1 LSNRSLGFLAAF
13 GATLIYGLNH
23 TVAKNVMPIYIGPYA
38 FILLRVI
45 GASILFWTVSLFI
58 KTEKIDKKDWPRII
72 LCSFLGMVIN
82 MLAFFK
88 GLELSTP
95 VNSSVMITLS
105 PIIVFIFSAILL
117 KEKIE
122 SMKAFGIASG
132 FVGALILVLYTAKTG
147 VNAPNIPMGNL
158 LFIVNSFAYGLYL
171 VLVKPL
177 ISKYNIIT
185 LLKWLFLLGVI
196 MNFPVTIS
204 QFSEVEWTNLPLKE
218 AIIPMAFVVIGTTFF
233 TYLFNAYALTKLT
246 ASSVSSFIYLQP
258 IVGIV
263 FAISTKSDSLTL
275 ISVVGM
281 ILIFIGIYLV
291 TKKMNM
297 INQQLKKC
305 AKVCQKINIMV

>member
-1 LSNRSLGFLAAF
+1 MSNRSLGFLAAF

-23 TVAKNVMPIYIGPYA
+23 TVAKNVMPVYIGPYA

-233 TYLFNAYALTKLT
+233 TYLFNAFALTKLT

-291 TKKMNM
+291 TKKTV
-297 INQQLKKC
+297 KT
-305 AKVCQKINIMV
+305 

>member
-1 LSNRSLGFLAAF
+1 MSNRSLGFLAAF

-233 TYLFNAYALTKLT
+233 TYLFNAFALTKLT

-291 TKKMNM
+291 TKKTV
-297 INQQLKKC
+297 KT
-305 AKVCQKINIMV
+305 

>member
-1 LSNRSLGFLAAF
+1 LSKRSLGFLAAF

-23 TVAKNVMPIYIGPYA
+23 TVAKNVMPVYIGPYA
-38 FILLRVI
+38 FILVRVI
-45 GASILFWTVSLFI
+45 GATILFWTVSLFV

-117 KEKIE
+117 KEKIVGI
-122 SMKAFGIASG
+122 KAFGIASG
-132 FVGALILVLYTAKTG
+132 FVGALILVLYTSKTG

-185 LLKWLFLLGVI
+185 LLKWLFLFGVV
-196 MNFPVTIS
+196 MNFPVTIT
-204 QFSEVEWTNLPLKE
+204 QFLEIEWTSLPIKE
-218 AIIPMAFVVIGTTFF
+218 AIMPIVFVVVGTTFF

-263 FAISTKSDSLTL
+263 FAISTKSDSLSL
-275 ISVVGM
+275 ISVIGM
-281 ILIFIGIYLV
+281 ILIFIGIYFV
-291 TKKMNM
+291 TKKT
-297 INQQLKKC
+297 
-305 AKVCQKINIMV
+305 VKI

>member
-1 LSNRSLGFLAAF
+1 MSNRSLGFLAAF

-45 GASILFWTVSLFI
+45 GASLLFWTVSLFI
-58 KTEKIDKKDWPRII
+58 KSERIDKKDWPRII

-291 TKKMNM
+291 TKKTV
-297 INQQLKKC
+297 KT
-305 AKVCQKINIMV
+305 

>member
-1 LSNRSLGFLAAF
+1 LAAF

-23 TVAKNVMPIYIGPYA
+23 TVAKNVMPVYIGPYA

-45 GASILFWTVSLFI
+45 GASLLFWTVSLFV
-58 KTEKIDKKDWPRII
+58 KSEKIDKKDWPRII

-105 PIIVFIFSAILL
+105 PIVVFIFSAILL
-117 KEKIE
+117 KEKIQ
-122 SMKAFGIASG
+122 SMKAFGITSG

-147 VNAPNIPMGNL
+147 ENAPNIPLGNF

-204 QFSEVEWTNLPLKE
+204 QFLEVEWTSLPLKE
-218 AIIPMAFVVIGTTFF
+218 AIIPMLFVVVGTTFF

-246 ASSVSSFIYLQP
+246 ASSLSSFIYLQP

-263 FAISTKSDSLTL
+263 FAISTKSDSLSL
-275 ISVVGM
+275 VSLAGM

-291 TKKMNM
+291 TKRTVE
-297 INQQLKKC
+297 I
-305 AKVCQKINIMV
+305 

>member
-1 LSNRSLGFLAAF
+1 MSNRSLGFLAAF

-23 TVAKNVMPIYIGPYA
+23 TVAKNVMPVFIGPYA

-45 GASILFWTVSLFI
+45 GAALLFWTVSLFV
-58 KTEKIDKKDWPRII
+58 KSEKIDKKDWPRII
-72 LCSFLGMVIN
+72 LCAFLGMVIN

-263 FAISTKSDSLTL
+263 FAISTKSDTLSLVSL
-275 ISVVGM
+275 VGM

-291 TKKMNM
+291 TKRT
-297 INQQLKKC
+297 LK
-305 AKVCQKINIMV
+305 I

>member
-1 LSNRSLGFLAAF
+1 MSNRSLGFLAAF

-45 GASILFWTVSLFI
+45 GASLLFWTVSLFI
-58 KTEKIDKKDWPRII
+58 KSERIDKKDWPRIV

-122 SMKAFGIASG
+122 NMKAFGIISG
-132 FVGALILVLYTAKTG
+132 FIGALILVLYTAKTG
-147 VNAPNIPMGNL
+147 VNAPNIPLGNL

-177 ISKYNIIT
+177 IAKYNIIT

-196 MNFPVTIS
+196 MNLPVTIN
-204 QFSEVEWTNLPLKE
+204 QFSEVDWTNLPIKE
-218 AIIPMAFVVIGTTFF
+218 AIIPMIFVVVGTTFF
-233 TYLFNAYALTKLT
+233 TYLFNAYALTKLS

-275 ISVVGM
+275 VSVVGM
-281 ILIFIGIYLV
+281 VLIFVGIYLV
-291 TKKMNM
+291 TKKTV
-297 INQQLKKC
+297 KT
-305 AKVCQKINIMV
+305 

>member
-1 LSNRSLGFLAAF
+1 MSKRSLGFLAAF

-23 TVAKNVMPIYIGPYA
+23 TVAKNVMPVYIGPYA
-38 FILLRVI
+38 FILVRVI
-45 GASILFWTVSLFI
+45 GATILFWTVSLFV

-122 SMKAFGIASG
+122 GIKAFGIASG
-132 FVGALILVLYTAKTG
+132 FVGALILVLYTSKTG

-185 LLKWLFLLGVI
+185 LLKWLFLFGVV
-196 MNFPVTIS
+196 MNFPVTIT
-204 QFSEVEWTNLPLKE
+204 QFLEIEWTSLPIKE
-218 AIIPMAFVVIGTTFF
+218 AIMPIIFVVVGTTFF

-263 FAISTKSDSLTL
+263 FAISTKSDSLSL
-275 ISVVGM
+275 ISVIGM
-281 ILIFIGIYLV
+281 ILIFIGIYFV
-291 TKKMNM
+291 TKKT
-297 INQQLKKC
+297 
-305 AKVCQKINIMV
+305 VKI

>member
-1 LSNRSLGFLAAF
+1 MSNRSLGFLAAF

-23 TVAKNVMPIYIGPYA
+23 TVAKNVMPVYIGPYA

-45 GASILFWTVSLFI
+45 GASLLFWTVSLFI
-58 KTEKIDKKDWPRII
+58 KSEKIDKKDWPRII
-72 LCSFLGMVIN
+72 LCAFLGMVIN

-105 PIIVFIFSAILL
+105 PIVVFIFSAILL
-117 KEKIE
+117 KEKIQ
-122 SMKAFGIASG
+122 SMKAFGIISG

-147 VNAPNIPMGNL
+147 ENAPNIPLGNF

-204 QFSEVEWTNLPLKE
+204 QFFEVEWTSLPLKE
-218 AIIPMAFVVIGTTFF
+218 AVIPMLFVVVGTTFF

-246 ASSVSSFIYLQP
+246 ASSLSSFIYLQP

-263 FAISTKSDSLTL
+263 FAISTKSDSLSL
-275 ISVVGM
+275 VSLAGM

-291 TKKMNM
+291 TKRTVE
-297 INQQLKKC
+297 I
-305 AKVCQKINIMV
+305 

>member
-1 LSNRSLGFLAAF
+1 MSNRSLGFLAAF

-45 GASILFWTVSLFI
+45 GASILFWTVSLFV
-58 KTEKIDKKDWPRII
+58 KSEKIDKKDWPRII

-122 SMKAFGIASG
+122 SMKTFGIISG
-132 FVGALILVLYTAKTG
+132 FIGALILVLYTAKTG
-147 VNAPNIPMGNL
+147 VNAPNIPLGNL

-177 ISKYNIIT
+177 IAKYNIIT
-185 LLKWLFLLGVI
+185 LLKWLFLLGII

-204 QFSEVEWTNLPLKE
+204 QFLEVEWTSLPLVE
-218 AIIPMAFVVIGTTFF
+218 AIIPMIFVVVGTTFF

-275 ISVVGM
+275 VSVIGM
-281 ILIFIGIYLV
+281 ILIFVGIYLV
-291 TKKMNM
+291 TK
-297 INQQLKKC
+297 QT
-305 AKVCQKINIMV
+305 AKT

>member
-23 TVAKNVMPIYIGPYA
+23 TVAKNVMPVYIGPYA

-291 TKKMNM
+291 TKKNV
-297 INQQLKKC
+297 KT
-305 AKVCQKINIMV
+305 

>member
-23 TVAKNVMPIYIGPYA
+23 TVAKNVMPVYIGPYA

-45 GASILFWTVSLFI
+45 GASLLFWTVSLFV
-58 KTEKIDKKDWPRII
+58 KSEKIDKKDWPRII

-105 PIIVFIFSAILL
+105 PIVVFIFSAILL
-117 KEKIE
+117 KEKIQ
-122 SMKAFGIASG
+122 SIKAFGITSG

-147 VNAPNIPMGNL
+147 ENAPNIPLGNF

-204 QFSEVEWTNLPLKE
+204 QFLEVEWTSLPLKE
-218 AIIPMAFVVIGTTFF
+218 AIIPMVFVVVGTTFF

-246 ASSVSSFIYLQP
+246 ASSLSSFIYLQP
-258 IVGIV
+258 IVGII
-263 FAISTKSDSLTL
+263 FAISTKSDSLSL
-275 ISVVGM
+275 VSLAGM

-291 TKKMNM
+291 TKRT
-297 INQQLKKC
+297 
-305 AKVCQKINIMV
+305 VEV

>member
-1 LSNRSLGFLAAF
+1 MSNRSLGFLAAF

-23 TVAKNVMPIYIGPYA
+23 TVAKNVMPVYIGPYA

-45 GASILFWTVSLFI
+45 GASLLFWTVSLFV
-58 KTEKIDKKDWPRII
+58 KSEKIDKKDWPRII

-105 PIIVFIFSAILL
+105 PIVVFIFSAILL
-117 KEKIE
+117 KEKIQ
-122 SMKAFGIASG
+122 SIKAFGITSG
-132 FVGALILVLYTAKTG
+132 FVGALILVLYTSKTG
-147 VNAPNIPMGNL
+147 ENAPNIPLGNF

-204 QFSEVEWTNLPLKE
+204 QFLEVEWTSLPLKE
-218 AIIPMAFVVIGTTFF
+218 AVIPMLFVVVGTTFF

-246 ASSVSSFIYLQP
+246 ASSLSSFIYLQP
-258 IVGIV
+258 IVGII
-263 FAISTKSDSLTL
+263 FAISTKSDSLSL
-275 ISVVGM
+275 VSLAGM

-291 TKKMNM
+291 TKRT
-297 INQQLKKC
+297 
-305 AKVCQKINIMV
+305 VEV